1 MRAGQREVLA
11 ELRQRI
17 ERIDGGYRKR
27 TPLPFGLDAMDR
39 HLPGGGLARGA
50 LHEFIESGPASEF
63 ASCTTSFAAGV
74 AARLNGPVLWCRTRD
89 DLNGPGLAL
98 AGLHPDRVLHVRAGR
113 DSEILPLV
121 EEGLR
126 EKGLGAVVAEVTR
139 LGLTESRRIQLAA
152 EENGVTALVI
162 RRWWT
167 APQRKL
173 TEETTASVSRWRIGP
188 APSERLPAPGI
199 GRARWRVE
207 LVRCRGGEP
216 RTWIVGACDS
226 EGRLALPAQADF
238 RGARAASSLSM

>member
-17 ERIDGGYRKR
+17 ERIEGVYRKR
-27 TPLPFGLDAMDR
+27 ASIPFGLDAIDG

-50 LHEFIESGPASEF
+50 LHEFIENGIASEF

-74 AARLNGPVLWCRTRD
+74 AARLNGPVLWCGTRN

-98 AGLHPDRVLHVRAGR
+98 SGLKPDRVIHVRPER
-113 DSEILPLV
+113 DCDILPLV

-126 EKGLGAVVAEVTR
+126 ERGLAAVVAEVTR
-139 LGLTESRRIQLAA
+139 MGLTESRRIQLAA
-152 EENGVTALVI
+152 EETGVTALVI

-167 APQRKL
+167 AAQRKL
-173 TEETTASVSRWRIGP
+173 TEESTASVSRWRIGP
-188 APSERLPAPGI
+188 APSERLPVPGI

-216 RTWIVGACDS
+216 RTWIVEACDGK
-226 EGRLALPAQADF
+226 GRLALPGQADF
-238 RGARAASSLSM
+238 RSARAASSLSM